1 MKIVSRALPAVV
13 NSLGVEEHAVL
24 APWDMCKA
32 WWKMHVV
39 VIVFVVG
46 SPGYENPVA
55 AMVKPGWAP
64 GGPAGYETSVAPHPS
79 NTATQQH
86 NNTATQQHN
95 NTTAK
100 QKHATG

>member
-46 SPGYENPVA
+46 SPGLFYRECH
-55 AMVKPGWAP
+55 
-64 GGPAGYETSVAPHPS
+64 SVGELCQLGCS
-79 NTATQQH
+79 QRF
-86 NNTATQQHN
+86 
-95 NTTAK
+95 
-100 QKHATG
+100 TGVRESCFVRPW